1 MFTCDSA
8 PHNESPFPGL
18 RLPPGFPE
26 IIQEAIM
33 QSVFEQDLE
42 RLMKQYDQHGPRY
55 TSYPTVPVWPQGSFG
70 REYA

>member
-42 RLMKQYDQHGPRY
+42 RLVKQYDQPGPR
-55 TSYPTVPVWPQGSFG
+55 
-70 REYA
+70 